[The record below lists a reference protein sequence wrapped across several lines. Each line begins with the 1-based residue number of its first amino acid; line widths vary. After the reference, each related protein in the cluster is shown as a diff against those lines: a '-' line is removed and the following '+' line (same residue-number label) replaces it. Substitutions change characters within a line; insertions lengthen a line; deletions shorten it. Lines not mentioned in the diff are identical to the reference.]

1 MRLKCT
7 HSILI
12 LLGLAAFSAV
22 GCKKEGCTD
31 AEAFNHQ
38 ASARVD
44 DGSCY
49 YLKAETEILSME
61 ESSLAG
67 LTTIDVVYSLE
78 NTGDM
83 VITMHE
89 MHFDLRTTDGKYD
102 DRWTQYR
109 DTIRPD
115 SLFIGSYTLVLQA
128 DVESF
133 EFRKVN
139 LGGYLED

>member
-1 MRLKCT
+1 MLLKCT
-7 HSILI
+7 HNILI
-12 LLGLAAFSAV
+12 LLALFALPVV

-31 AEAFNHQ
+31 SEAYNHQ
-38 ASARVD
+38 TSARVD
-44 DGSCY
+44 DGSCH
-49 YLKAETEILSME
+49 YLKAETEILSVE

-89 MHFDLRTTDGKYD
+89 MHFDLRTTDGDYD

-109 DTIRPD
+109 DTIYPD
-115 SLFIGSYTLVLQA
+115 SIYLGSYTLVIQA
-128 DVESF
+128 SVESF

-139 LGGYLED
+139 LSGYLPE